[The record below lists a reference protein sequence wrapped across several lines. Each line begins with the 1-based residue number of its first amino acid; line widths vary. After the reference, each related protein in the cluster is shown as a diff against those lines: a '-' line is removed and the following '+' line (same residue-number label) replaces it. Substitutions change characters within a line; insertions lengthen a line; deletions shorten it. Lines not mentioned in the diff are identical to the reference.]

1 MSPTKQIAVLMTT
14 HNREECLERALE
26 SLRVSAGIAEVVVK
40 VFVANSGSPPTTK
53 FPQDPDSKFS
63 VIDIEAPETSF
74 WASSM
79 RLAWQGYMES
89 KFKSDFVL
97 WLNEDTYLDGSGLET
112 LLRVADEGRGEI
124 IVVGSTRSK
133 NRGYS
138 YGGKNRVNG
147 LLRLH
152 FVDVMPHDN
161 SVRECLTFNGN
172 CVLIP
177 SKVDA
182 SLGGFPDG
190 YTHLRADLAY
200 GLLAAK
206 KKFRTFIAPGFVA
219 ECEANGAYPQ
229 YRELALVKL
238 SMRLRFLSNPKVGPL
253 PEHIKFCLRF
263 GGIAGFFYAVAP
275 VVRSLLAR

>member
-1 MSPTKQIAVLMTT
+1 
-14 HNREECLERALE
+14 
-26 SLRVSAGIAEVVVK
+26 VSAGIAGVVVK

-53 FPQDPDSKFS
+53 FPQGHDSKFS

-79 RLAWQGYMES
+79 RLAWQGYKES
-89 KFKSDFVL
+89 KFNSDFVL

-112 LLRVADEGRGEI
+112 LLRVADEGLGEI

-138 YGGKNRVNG
+138 YGGKSRVNG

-152 FVDVMPHDN
+152 FVDVMPHVN

-182 SLGGFPDG
+182 SLGGFPEG
-190 YTHLRADLAY
+190 YRHLRADLAY
-200 GLLAAK
+200 GLMAAK
-206 KKFRTFIAPGFVA
+206 KEVGTFIAPGFVA
-219 ECEANGAYPQ
+219 ECEPNYSHLAYKD
-229 YRELALVKL
+229 LAPLDVK
-238 SMRLRFLSNPKVGPL
+238 SRIKYVSDPRVGPL
-253 PEHIKFCLRF
+253 LEHIKFSLRF
-263 GGIAGFFYAVAP
+263 GGIMGPFYAVAP
-275 VVRSLLAR
+275 VLRSIMAK

>member
-1 MSPTKQIAVLMTT
+1 M
-14 HNREECLERALE
+14 
-26 SLRVSAGIAEVVVK
+26 SAGIAEVVVK
-40 VFVANSGSPPTTK
+40 VFVANSGSLPTAN
-53 FPQDPDSKFS
+53 FLQGPDSKFS
-63 VIDIEAPETSF
+63 VINIEAPVTSF

-89 KFKSDFVL
+89 KYKSDFVL
-97 WLNEDTYLDGSGLET
+97 WLNEDTYLDSSGLET
-112 LLRVADEGRGEI
+112 LIRVADQGRGEI

-133 NRGYS
+133 NREYS
-138 YGGKNRVNG
+138 YGGKNRVNC

-152 FVDVMPHDN
+152 FVDVMPYVN

-200 GLLAAK
+200 GLMAAK
-206 KKFRTFIAPGFVA
+206 KEVRALVAPGFIA
-219 ECEANGAYPQ
+219 ECEPNDSYTT
-229 YRELALVKL
+229 YKDLALLDFKRRLKYL
-238 SMRLRFLSNPKVGPL
+238 SDPRVGPFL
-253 PEHIKFCLRF
+253 EHVKFSLRF
-263 GGIAGFFYAVAP
+263 GGFMGPFYALAP
-275 VVRSLLAR
+275 VLRSIVGK